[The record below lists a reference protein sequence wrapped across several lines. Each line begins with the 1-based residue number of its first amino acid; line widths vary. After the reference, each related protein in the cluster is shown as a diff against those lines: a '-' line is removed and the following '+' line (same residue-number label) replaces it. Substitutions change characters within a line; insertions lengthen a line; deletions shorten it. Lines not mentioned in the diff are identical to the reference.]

1 MDRDLISIDISK
13 SQIIAAV
20 KKMEK
25 EQREDLIEDLIAE
38 ASPEYLESIREARED
53 YRQGRVFS
61 HDEVFESA
69 CLRG

>member
-25 EQREDLIEDLIAE
+25 EQREELIEDLIAE

-53 YRQGRVFS
+53 YKQGRIFD
-61 HDEVFESA
+61 HDEVFKEE
-69 CLRG
+69 